1 MTQIFAHRGS
11 RINRPENTLAAFEE
25 ALRVGTEGIELDVQ
39 LSKDGQVVVIHDTTI
54 DRTTNGR
61 GAVAD
66 MSVAELQ
73 VWDAGSWFDPLYHT
87 EHIPTLQ
94 EVFDLLEAYDFSG
107 CLNIELKTAD
117 VAYPGL
123 AKAILTL
130 LASKPRDVTVVYSSF
145 NLASLF
151 RIYLL
156 NQQVELVYLALD
168 DCSNFLLRLVE
179 WLPFISSLHLS
190 RKWYKL
196 NKRKINKHLRLW
208 TVNDETDMKA
218 AFDAGIAG
226 IITDKPEVA
235 LNLKRELA
243 AYAATR
249 KY

>member
-1 MTQIFAHRGS
+1 M
-11 RINRPENTLAAFEE
+11 
-25 ALRVGTEGIELDVQ
+25 
-39 LSKDGQVVVIHDTTI
+39 VIHDTTI
-54 DRTTNGR
+54 DRTSNGS
-61 GAVAD
+61 GIVGE
-66 MSVAELQ
+66 MTVAELR

-179 WLPFISSLHLS
+179 WMPFISSFHLS
-190 RKWYKL
+190 RKWYKTSQDQVG
-196 NKRKINKHLRLW
+196 KRLRLW
-208 TVNDETDMKA
+208 TFNDERDMKV
-218 AFDAGIAG
+218 AF
-226 IITDKPEVA
+226 
-235 LNLKRELA
+235 
-243 AYAATR
+243 
-249 KY
+249 